1 MSTTGIENATTLSP
15 LEGEHVFNEFLEMA
29 KHFHG
34 YPAPGVILGCYMVEM
49 AKKCIPD
56 GILYDA
62 VCETSWC
69 LPDAVQMLTPCTIG
83 NGWLKILNL
92 GLYAVSLYNKFTG
105 EGVRIFLDGRKL
117 AAFDEISNW
126 LLKLKPKAEQNSERL
141 RLQIRDGH
149 HLICS
154 QEVIKVGPEHLIK
167 RSKGHISICPLCHE
181 AYPLKHGEICRQC
194 QGDSPYL
201 DRKTRKT
208 EGDDKLVLKS
218 INVEEAVGQKIL
230 HDMTKII
237 PGKYKG
243 AAFLRGQTITGGDV
257 CRLQQMGRNRLY
269 LEQSHI
275 DTSKWIHEDQA
286 AEAFAKAMSGE
297 GTRPEG
303 QPREGKVNILAEQ
316 NGLLLI
322 DTRRLY
328 RFNLVPDVMAA
339 GRKNYTII
347 KKGKR
352 IAGTRAIPLY
362 LSRDFFSAAMAVLDK
377 KPLFK
382 VQPFRSAKIG
392 ILVTGTEIFQGLVQ
406 DKFEAIITGKVLQF
420 GCSVLKTFIVPDDQ
434 KAIAE
439 AVVQL
444 VDMKCDIIIT
454 TAGLSV
460 DPEDLTLKGL
470 LDAGARDLLHG
481 AAVLPGAMTLLAKIK
496 NTRLIGVP
504 ACALFHKT
512 TSFDL
517 LFPRV
522 LADVPITRHDLA
534 ELAHG
539 GLCLECQTC
548 SFPKCPFG
556 K

>member
-1 MSTTGIENATTLSP
+1 MTKPGAENTKLLVPLS
-15 LEGEHVFNEFLEMA
+15 GEHFFNEFLEA
-29 KHFHG
+29 VKRFHG

-49 AKKCIPD
+49 ARACIPD
-56 GILYDA
+56 DILFEA
-62 VCETSWC
+62 ICETSWC
-69 LPDAVQMLTPCTIG
+69 LPDAVQLRTPCTIG
-83 NGWLKILNL
+83 NGWLKIFNL
-92 GLYAVSLYNKFTG
+92 GLYAVSLYDKFTG

-117 AAFDEISNW
+117 GAFDEIANW
-126 LLKLKPKAEQNSERL
+126 LLKLKPKAEQDSERL
-141 RLQIRDGH
+141 RQQIRDGH

-154 QEVIKVGPEHLIK
+154 REVIKVYPEYLVK
-167 RSKGHISICPLCHE
+167 RRKGQISICPLCHE
-181 AYPLKHGEICRQC
+181 AFPSKHGEICRQC

-201 DRKTRKT
+201 SRETRKSKDFET
-208 EGDDKLVLKS
+208 PILKS
-218 INVEEAVGQKIL
+218 VKAEEAIGQKII
-230 HDMTKII
+230 HDMTRII
-237 PGKYKG
+237 PGEYKG
-243 AAFLRGQTITGGDV
+243 AAFQRGQTITGGDV

-269 LEQSHI
+269 VEDPSI
-275 DTSKWIHEDQA
+275 DSAKWVHEDTA

-303 QPREGKVNILAEQ
+303 PPREGKVNILAEQ

-339 GRKNYTII
+339 SRKNYTII
-347 KKGKR
+347 KEGKR

-362 LSRDFFSAAMAVLDK
+362 LSSDFFSTAMAILDK
-377 KPLFK
+377 KPLFE

-392 ILVTGTEIFQGLVQ
+392 ILVTGTEIFKGLVQ

-420 GCSVLKTFIVPDDQ
+420 GCRVVKTIIVPDDQ

-439 AVVQL
+439 AADQL

-470 LDAGARDLLHG
+470 LDAGATELLHG

-496 NTRLIGVP
+496 NSRLIGVP

-548 SFPKCPFG
+548 AFPKCPFG